1 MLPTIRVRYLAAV
14 ELTHKEEELEACVH
28 LRQGLALD
36 DPMHGFVRQRRIA
49 VQVKHPA
56 PEPIHELVGDLK
68 GSSGLWARGAKQGKR
83 HAFDDLVH
91 F

>member
-1 MLPTIRVRYLAAV
+1 
-14 ELTHKEEELEACVH
+14 
-28 LRQGLALD
+28 
-36 DPMHGFVRQRRIA
+36 MHGFVRQRRIA